1 MEREKFMQEARLTAH
16 RILEGKENGIMNLVQ
31 RAWAEGKRNAEV
43 ETLKAAIEEA
53 LEKLDEKN
61 EQADITTADA
71 EAVVRC
77 AECRY
82 CFDVGPDPMVPYDGE
97 DVWHCEMWGRE
108 VSAYQ
113 VDPYRF
119 FCARGE
125 RRTAT

>member
-1 MEREKFMQEARLTAH
+1 MKTKITKTLIESWQYTFDC
-16 RILEGKENGIMNLVQ
+16 
-31 RAWAEGKRNAEV
+31 AEGYEDEAMEDFLA
-43 ETLKAAIEEA
+43 TLKREPKEPPV
-53 LEKLDEKN
+53 
-61 EQADITTADA
+61 DA

-82 CFDVGPDPMVPYDGE
+82 CYDIGQDPMEPYDGE
-97 DVWHCEMWGRE
+97 DVWHCEMWDRE

-125 RRTAT
+125 RRKAT